1 MCAIIKT
8 SARGGDIMHKE
19 RMKEHFKGKNLGYL
33 IVALLIVLTL
43 FALCGVAFY
52 FLGVLL
58 PIQLWQTGHPVLAVA
73 QFYIAFTSLIYG
85 GSKS

>member
-1 MCAIIKT
+1 MN
-8 SARGGDIMHKE
+8 KE
-19 RMKEHFKGKNLGYL
+19 RMKEQLKDKSLL
-33 IVALLIVLTL
+33 SLTIALLLVLTL

-58 PIQLWQTGHPVLAVA
+58 PIQLWQTGHPVLAVV
-73 QFYIAFTSLIYG
+73 QFYIAFTSLLYG

>member
-1 MCAIIKT
+1 M
-8 SARGGDIMHKE
+8 DKE
-19 RMKEHFKGKNLGYL
+19 RIKEHFNGKSLGYL
-33 IVALLIVLTL
+33 IVALLVTLTL
-43 FALCGVAFY
+43 LALCGVAFY

-58 PIQLWQTGHPVLAVA
+58 PIALWQSGHIGLAVL